1 MRVTPFFSNDNDNK
15 SNLYYGLDKIF
26 CNILG
31 QWTPGQFEMADCME
45 MQKEIMELDA
55 AVFIALT

>member
-1 MRVTPFFSNDNDNK
+1 MIIKKKN
-15 SNLYYGLDKIF
+15 YYGLGKVF
-26 CNILG
+26 FNILG
-31 QWTPGQFEMADCME
+31 QQTPGQFRMADCMK

>member
-1 MRVTPFFSNDNDNK
+1 M
-15 SNLYYGLDKIF
+15 YYGLDKIF

-31 QWTPGQFEMADCME
+31 QWTPGQFGMADCMKT
-45 MQKEIMELDA
+45 QKEIMELDA